1 MARFFIQDVYRIT
14 GIGVVPVGRVEDGIL
29 RVGMKLHI
37 DGKIMEI
44 RSIEINHQQIR
55 EANSGSNVA
64 INLRLINQTSI
75 NQNKGFFGRLFQ
87 NSDEV
92 YNLLKNYKGKSVEFI

>member
-1 MARFFIQDVYRIT
+1 MASFFIQDIYRIT

-37 DGKIMEI
+37 DGKILEL
-44 RSIEINHQQIR
+44 RSVEINHQQIK

-64 INLRLINQTSI
+64 INLRLINE
-75 NQNKGFFGRLFQ
+75 NKGFFGKLFR
-87 NSDEV
+87 NSDEG